1 VITGQAAEI
10 KMLFN
15 NSGLNSRIILYN
27 DMMPGKNTD
36 LEKPSLENSQF
47 AYIVESI
54 SAGVIALDA
63 KGKIVSFN
71 RFAEQLTGFKAIEVL
86 GKSFER
92 VFKPDCFKNLELN
105 FNDISRIEKT
115 TEIRTQFAPNGRNV
129 LYLNI
134 AISPLISAAHGKIG
148 AVLCL
153 TDITRI
159 QNLEKQANRTGR
171 LAAMGEM
178 AVRIAHEIRNPL
190 GSIELF
196 STMLKNDLNEYEDL
210 KTLAE
215 HISSGVKSINNIV
228 SNLLLFIR
236 PDQHLDLQ
244 VLDVHEALKDSLF
257 FARHLFDARDGVEV
271 TTDLTDETLFIS
283 ADLELLKQV
292 FLNLILNAIQ
302 AMGVGDRLNI
312 STRKIVDQESF
323 GWAEVHVVD
332 SGCGIAT
339 ADLPKIFDP
348 FYTTRK
354 KGTGLGLTIVHNI
367 IKMHG
372 GSIDISSRP
381 KEGTRCIV
389 TLPLWIGNR
398 NDV

>member
-1 VITGQAAEI
+1 MMVAALNSNLQTPSAESGHFACILESIPTGVIT
-10 KMLFN
+10 
-15 NSGLNSRIILYN
+15 
-27 DMMPGKNTD
+27 
-36 LEKPSLENSQF
+36 
-47 AYIVESI
+47 
-54 SAGVIALDA
+54 LDA
-63 KGKIVSFN
+63 KGRIVAFN
-71 RFAEQLTGFKAIEVL
+71 RFAERVTGFKATDVV
-86 GKSFER
+86 GKNFDR
-92 VFKPDCFKNLELN
+92 VFQSGCFKNAALN
-105 FNDISRIEKT
+105 FKDIDNIEKA
-115 TEIRTQFAPNGRNV
+115 TEIKTRFAFNGRNDV
-129 LYLNI
+129 YLNI
-134 AISPLISAAHGKIG
+134 AVSPLTSPEKGKIG
-148 AVLCL
+148 TVLCV

-159 QNLEKQANRTGR
+159 QNLETQANRTGR

-196 STMLKNDLNEYEDL
+196 STMLKNDLKQYEDL
-210 KTLAE
+210 QALAE

-236 PDQHLDLQ
+236 PDQHLDRQ
-244 VLDVHEALKDSLF
+244 VIDVHEALKDSLF
-257 FARHLFDARDGVEV
+257 FARHLFDARDGIELV
-271 TTDLTDETLFIS
+271 TELTHETLFVS

-302 AMGVGDRLNI
+302 AMDVGDRLGI
-312 STRKIVDQESF
+312 STRKIIDQEGL
-323 GWAEVHVVD
+323 GWVEVHLVD

-339 ADLPKIFDP
+339 EDLPKIFDP

-381 KEGTRCIV
+381 EEGTRCIV
-389 TLPLWIGNR
+389 TLPLWTGNR
-398 NDV
+398 NDA

>member
-1 VITGQAAEI
+1 MASGINTGLQ
-10 KMLFN
+10 N
-15 NSGLNSRIILYN
+15 
-27 DMMPGKNTD
+27 
-36 LEKPSLENSQF
+36 PSIENSQF
-47 AYIVESI
+47 AYILESI
-54 SAGVIALDA
+54 PTGVIALDA
-63 KGKIVSFN
+63 KGSIVAFN
-71 RFAEQLTGFKAIEVL
+71 RFAERITGFKATDVL
-86 GKSFER
+86 GRSYNR
-92 VFKPDCFKNLELN
+92 VFKPDYFKNPELN
-105 FNDISRIEKT
+105 FKDIASTEKT
-115 TEIRTQFAPNGRNV
+115 TEVKTQFAYNGRKN
-129 LYLNI
+129 LHLNI
-134 AISPLISAAHGKIG
+134 AISPLTSSEQGKIG
-148 AVLCL
+148 TVLCL
-153 TDITRI
+153 TDITRL

-196 STMLKNDLNEYEDL
+196 STMLKNDLKEYADL
-210 KTLAE
+210 KALVE

-236 PDQHLDLQ
+236 PDQNMDQQ

-257 FARHLFDARDGVEV
+257 FARHLFDARDGIEV
-271 TTDLTDETLFIS
+271 VTELTNETLFVS

-302 AMGVGDRLNI
+302 AMDAGDQLNI
-312 STRKIVDQESF
+312 STHKIIDQQGS
-323 GWAEVHVVD
+323 GWAEVHLAD
-332 SGCGIAT
+332 NGCGIAA

-372 GSIDISSRP
+372 GSVDISSRE
-381 KEGTRCIV
+381 KEGTRCVV
-389 TLPLWIGNR
+389 TLPLWAGNSKEAIKMESS
-398 NDV
+398 

>member
-1 VITGQAAEI
+1 MTPE
-10 KMLFN
+10 
-15 NSGLNSRIILYN
+15 LNVDL
-27 DMMPGKNTD
+27 KN
-36 LEKPSLENSQF
+36 PSIENSHC
-47 AYIVESI
+47 AYILESI
-54 SAGVIALDA
+54 PAGVIALDA
-63 KGKIVSFN
+63 KGSIVAFN
-71 RFAEQLTGFKAIEVL
+71 RFAEQATGFKALDVL
-86 GKSFER
+86 GRSFDR
-92 VFKPDCFKNLELN
+92 VFKPECFKNLELN
-105 FNDISRIEKT
+105 FNDIDAIEKT
-115 TEIRTQFAPNGRNV
+115 TEVKTQFAYNGRND

-134 AISPLISAAHGKIG
+134 AISPLTAPEQGKIG

-196 STMLKNDLNEYEDL
+196 STMLKNDLKEYEDL
-210 KTLAE
+210 KSLAE

-236 PDQHLDLQ
+236 PEQHLDKQ

-257 FARHLFDARDGVEV
+257 FARHLFDARDGIEV
-271 TTDLTDETLFIS
+271 LTELTNETLFVS

-302 AMGVGDRLNI
+302 AMDVGDQLNI
-312 STRKIVDQESF
+312 STHKIIDQQGS
-323 GWAEVHVVD
+323 GWAEVHLID
-332 SGCGIAT
+332 NGCGIAT

-354 KGTGLGLTIVHNI
+354 KGTGLGLSIVHNI

-372 GSIDISSRP
+372 GSIDISSRE
-381 KEGTRCIV
+381 KEGTRCV
-389 TLPLWIGNR
+389 VALPLWAGNPK
-398 NDV
+398 DA

>member
-1 VITGQAAEI
+1 
-10 KMLFN
+10 MLN
-15 NSGLNSRIILYN
+15 TNILLHK
-27 DMMPGKNTD
+27 DMMPGINTE
-36 LEKPSLENSQF
+36 LGKPSFENGYF
-47 AYIVESI
+47 AYILECI
-54 SAGVIALDA
+54 PAGVIAIDG
-63 KGKIVSFN
+63 KGSIVAFN
-71 RFAEQLTGFKAIEVL
+71 RFAEQVTGFKAQDVL
-86 GKSFER
+86 GKSFDR
-92 VFKPDCFKNLELN
+92 VFKPGCFKNLALN
-105 FNDISRIEKT
+105 FNDIDGIEKS
-115 TEIRTQFAPNGRNV
+115 TEVQTQFALNRKND

-134 AISPLISAAHGKIG
+134 AISPLISPAHVKIG
-148 AVLCL
+148 VVLCL
-153 TDITRI
+153 TDITRL

-196 STMLKNDLNEYEDL
+196 STMLKNDLKEYEDL
-210 KTLAE
+210 KALAE

-257 FARHLFDARDGVEV
+257 FARHLFDAHDGVEV
-271 TTDLTDETLFIS
+271 TTKLTDDALLVS

-302 AMGVGDRLNI
+302 AMDVGDRLSI
-312 STRKIVDQESF
+312 STLKIIDREGC
-323 GWAEVHVVD
+323 GWAEVHLVD

-339 ADLPKIFDP
+339 EDLPKIFDP

-389 TLPLWIGNR
+389 TLPLWTGNR
-398 NDV
+398 NDE

>member
-1 VITGQAAEI
+1 ME
-10 KMLFN
+10 
-15 NSGLNSRIILYN
+15 
-27 DMMPGKNTD
+27 
-36 LEKPSLENSQF
+36 LESSSIENSHF
-47 AYIVESI
+47 AYILESI
-54 SAGVIALDA
+54 PAGVIALDA
-63 KGKIVSFN
+63 KGSIVAFN
-71 RFAEQLTGFKAIEVL
+71 RFAEQVTGFKAFDVL
-86 GKSFER
+86 GRSFDY
-92 VFKPDCFKNLELN
+92 VFKSDCFKNLELN
-105 FNDISRIEKT
+105 SNDIEAIEKT
-115 TEIRTQFAPNGRNV
+115 TEVKTRFANNGRND

-134 AISPLISAAHGKIG
+134 AISPLISPEQGKIG

-178 AVRIAHEIRNPL
+178 AARIAHEIRNPL

-196 STMLKNDLNEYEDL
+196 STMLTKDLKEYEDL

-244 VLDVHEALKDSLF
+244 VLDIHEALKDSLF
-257 FARHLFDARDGVEV
+257 FARHLFDARDGIEV
-271 TTDLTDETLFIS
+271 NTELTDETLFVS

-302 AMGVGDRLNI
+302 AMDVGDRLNI
-312 STRKIVDQESF
+312 STHKIIDQQGS
-323 GWAEVHVVD
+323 GWAEVHLVD
-332 SGCGIAT
+332 NGCGIAT

-354 KGTGLGLTIVHNI
+354 KGTGLGLTIVNNI
-367 IKMHG
+367 IEMHG
-372 GSIDISSRP
+372 GGIDISSRQ

-389 TLPLWIGNR
+389 TLPLWTGNLKEA
-398 NDV
+398 